1 MNLPSTLIWSLQV
14 HRIELP
20 RDRTD
25 RKVLAKKRAP
35 VVLFFNAVKPKAI
48 PGSGKCFPRGVMPS
62 TNRPRAVYRCG
73 LSCTHGEVQI
83 RAAHLPGKVDR
94 NASNISAVR
103 LAVKAPSSIC
113 TLSPAQFVNGRSK
126 RASFE
131 PVTKFA
137 SDCTS
142 LLALHRNTHTTLL
155 NIRRSLGISPSVA
168 ILVLGMR

>member
-35 VVLFFNAVKPKAI
+35 VVLFLTPLSQKQFRVVENVFLAALCLLRI
-48 PGSGKCFPRGVMPS
+48 DHE
-62 TNRPRAVYRCG
+62 RCTG
-73 LSCTHGEVQI
+73 AGYLVLMAKVQI